1 MLALQHLARMQLAA
15 NRPHEALESARTA
28 LDLGPEHEEIARR
41 VLLLTTSGEARLA
54 LGEENDGIRLLDR
67 AAGQA
72 ERAGYD
78 EGAVRALQALLRVT
92 AEPEYRKR
100 YEEAVRRLTDDG

>member
-1 MLALQHLARMQLAA
+1 MQLTA
-15 NRPHEALESARTA
+15 NRPHEALESVRAA
-28 LDLGPEHEEIARR
+28 LDLGPEHEEVARR

-54 LGEENDGIRLLDR
+54 LGEEGEGIRLLDL
-67 AAGQA
+67 AAGEA
-72 ERAGYD
+72 EHTGYD

-100 YEEAVRRLTDDG
+100 YEQAVRRLTDNR